1 MRSLSVCVQSSI
13 NFAGLPADWSV
24 EVARGEDSTV
34 HTLHEK
40 GSRRGARGD
49 AHNPRAPTRDRPSV
63 REM

>member
-1 MRSLSVCVQSSI
+1 MRSLSVCTESSI
-13 NFAGLPADWSV
+13 NFSQDWSV